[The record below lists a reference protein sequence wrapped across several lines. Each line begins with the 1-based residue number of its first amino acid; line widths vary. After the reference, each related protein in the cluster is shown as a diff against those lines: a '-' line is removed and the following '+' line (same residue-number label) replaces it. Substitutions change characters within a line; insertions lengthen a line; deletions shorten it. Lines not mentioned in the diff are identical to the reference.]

1 MEKCPKKTFHLLT
14 KQGNYEK
21 ISVSINDG
29 IAIPKSHYRSIHF
42 RLSCGAI
49 RKVWNI

>member
-1 MEKCPKKTFHLLT
+1 MEKCAKKTFHSLT

-21 ISVSINDG
+21 INMSINDG
-29 IAIPKSHYRSIHF
+29 IAIPKSHHRSVHF